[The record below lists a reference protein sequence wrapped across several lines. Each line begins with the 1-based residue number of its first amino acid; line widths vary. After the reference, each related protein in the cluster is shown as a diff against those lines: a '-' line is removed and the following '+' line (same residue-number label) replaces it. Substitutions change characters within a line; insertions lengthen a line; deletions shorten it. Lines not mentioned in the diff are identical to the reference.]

1 MAKIN
6 SDEYFLCIEEATLTQ
21 DSVEEMSRGIHPVL
35 CPDNYSY
42 SMANSMCVLC

>member
-6 SDEYFLCIEEATLTQ
+6 DDEYFLSLGEATLTQ
-21 DSVEEMSRGIHPVL
+21 DSVEEMSRDKRPAL

-42 SMANSMCVLC
+42 SMADSMCVLC